1 ITEIVHVIG
10 GSVSRRRFRMVV
22 EHARSLDR
30 FFGRRYAT
38 GSRRLARPLVRL
50 GLAGWAVSV
59 FGWSLVRG
67 KTHAHG

>member
-38 GSRRLARPLVRL
+38 GSRRLIRLLLRL
-50 GLAGWAVSV
+50 GLVGWVATVMT
-59 FGWSLVRG
+59 WSLLRG
-67 KTHAHG
+67 KTHAHA